1 MILVHIF
8 KNFLLPQQLQT
19 RINNINNL
27 GYMSLEVGFALKS
40 IIDNEE
46 CDTYTKSGNSK
57 NVDAIR
63 Q

>member
-1 MILVHIF
+1 MILVHIL

-19 RINNINNL
+19 RINSINNL
-27 GYMSLEVGFALKS
+27 RYMSLEEGFALKS
-40 IIDNEE
+40 IIDNQE
-46 CDTYTKSGNSK
+46 CDAYTKSGYSK